1 MDLDISRGHF
11 VPDLQIECCGPR
23 PGRTS
28 CASLR
33 SRNALG
39 RCARGIML
47 KFTGRMPEP
56 RTGDQTLCEPTLSK
70 CIWRFHKNR
79 LCQNLPVKCRGP
91 EPRPTLCASL
101 RSRNALGRFTRAV
114 FTVLEIHRE
123 NARTQMEHPRHTVC
137 FFLMYIFI
145 CTRIFPSTY
154 PTYLPLFK
162 KCWSPE
168 TMHLLPS
175 LPGGRSLGAKRKARG
190 CGHGGCH
197 KATGQ
202 RMWWGPVILRLPFQV
217 N

>member
-1 MDLDISRGHF
+1 VGASAVEMDLDISRGHF

-23 PGRTS
+23 PGCTS

-79 LCQNLPVKCRGP
+79 LCQNLQVKCRGP

-162 KCWSPE
+162 KC
-168 TMHLLPS
+168 
-175 LPGGRSLGAKRKARG
+175 
-190 CGHGGCH
+190 
-197 KATGQ
+197 
-202 RMWWGPVILRLPFQV
+202 
-217 N
+217 